1 MTERTYFIPLLK
13 DGKVVTEDIFTE
25 DVPDDGLWKFSF
37 KELDDEQRRLAHLAP
52 GQNIADLYHPDADE
66 ATDYTLYTDETQ
78 LLEGLRD
85 LAEYNTAA
93 RDRTVTPE

>member
-13 DGKVVTEDIFTE
+13 DGKVVTEDIYTE

-37 KELDDEQRRLAHLAP
+37 KELDEEERRLAHLAP
-52 GQNIADLYHPDADE
+52 GQYMADLYHPDADE
-66 ATDYTLYTDETQ
+66 ATDCTLYTNEAQ

-85 LAEYNTAA
+85 LAEYNTAV
-93 RDRTVTPE
+93 REKQ